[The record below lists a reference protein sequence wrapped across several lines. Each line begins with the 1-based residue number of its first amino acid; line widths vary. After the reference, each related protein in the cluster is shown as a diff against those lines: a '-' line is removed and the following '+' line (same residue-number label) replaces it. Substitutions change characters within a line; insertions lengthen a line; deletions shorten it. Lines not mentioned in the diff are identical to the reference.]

1 MPNDSGSSVP
11 PSDAAAER
19 HSSHLRLPA
28 GVYVIG
34 FVSMLNDIATDMVT
48 PLIPILLATTLSS
61 GAVALGLVEGVSNA
75 VASFLRLWA
84 GRYSDTRGGRRKPLA
99 VWGYLLSNLVR
110 PALALATAAWHV
122 TLLRAIDRVGKG
134 IRSAPRDALIVDL
147 SPPSLR
153 ARAFG
158 IHSAFD
164 NFGAVCGA
172 LIGVAAVMMFAADLK
187 TIVLISAIPGFL
199 AVLVLAF
206 GVTEPAKP
214 RVETQSA
221 IRFRWR
227 EFSPAMRRYLLTVM
241 LFTFARVAELFIILL
256 AHQLGASTAHA
267 LLLWAAFNAIKIIAN
282 YGAGILSDRHGR
294 MALIVPGWVLH
305 SLAMLSFC
313 FVTDLASLWWAS
325 LFFGFAMSISEG
337 VERAV
342 IGDYARAEERGTLFG
357 WYHALVGVASI
368 PAGLILGWLWQT
380 LGVASAYGFAG
391 ACGLLAAY
399 LLHFK
404 VAPALA
410 ARHN

>member
-1 MPNDSGSSVP
+1 
-11 PSDAAAER
+11 
-19 HSSHLRLPA
+19 
-28 GVYVIG
+28 
-34 FVSMLNDIATDMVT
+34 MLNDIATDMVT

-61 GAVALGLVEGVSNA
+61 GAVALGLVEGLSNA

-84 GRYSDTRGGRRKPLA
+84 GRWSDTHGGQRKPLA
-99 VWGYLLSNLVR
+99 VSGYFISNLVR
-110 PALALATAAWHV
+110 PMLALATAAWHV
-122 TLLRAIDRVGKG
+122 VLLRAIDRVGKG

-147 SPPSLR
+147 SPPALR

-158 IHSAFD
+158 IHGAFD

-172 LIGVAAVMMFAADLK
+172 LIGVAVIVLFTSDLK
-187 TIVLISAIPGFL
+187 TIVWISAVPGFL
-199 AVLVLAF
+199 AVLVFAF
-206 GVTEPAKP
+206 CVREPAKP
-214 RVETQSA
+214 HVETPQLM
-221 IRFRWR
+221 RFHWSGL
-227 EFSPAMRRYLLTVM
+227 SPAMRRYLLSVM

-267 LLLWAAFNAIKIIAN
+267 LLLWAAFNAIKIVAN
-282 YGAGILSDRHGR
+282 YGAGILADRHGR

-313 FVTDLASLWWAS
+313 FVTDLPSLWCSS

-342 IGDYARAEERGTLFG
+342 IGDHARAEERGTLFG
-357 WYHALVGVASI
+357 WYHALVGAASI
-368 PAGLILGWLWQT
+368 PAGLILGWLWQA
-380 LGVASAYGFAG
+380 LGAASAYGFAG
-391 ACGLLAAY
+391 ACGLAAAY

-410 ARHN
+410 AERMHAPPA